1 MSEFFTTIMDG
12 FLKGNDWL
20 NNLVWGI
27 PMLVMIVGT
36 GLFYTI
42 RLKGVQFTNFGRACR
57 EIWFKIRN
65 PGELAEGDITP
76 FKALSTAIAS
86 TVGVGN
92 IAGVGTAIALG
103 GPGAI
108 FWMWVCAVL
117 GMVTNFAEVTLGV
130 HYREFKG
137 GVVAGGPMYYI
148 KNGLKMKWL
157 AVVFSI
163 FGALAALGIGNM
175 VQANS
180 MADVLNT
187 SFGVPNMATAIILA
201 ILVGVVTIGGIKRIA
216 DVCGF
221 VVPAMAAF
229 YILAAMTIIIININ
243 LVPEAFR
250 LIFYHAFRPTAAV
263 GGFAG
268 SAIMMSIRYGVAR
281 GVFSNEAG
289 LGSTPIAHSTA
300 QTDHPVR
307 QGVWGL
313 FEVFVDTI
321 ILCTMTALTILTT
334 GMWTQ
339 VNDAGEALTGAA
351 LTAAA
356 FNAGIPIGGALV
368 TIGVILF
375 AYTTTIVWCY
385 YGEKCAEYLFG
396 TRIILPYR
404 ILWLPFL
411 FVGALGGLQAV
422 WAVADTLN
430 ALMAIPNLIGLVLL
444 SGVVV
449 KLSKEFFSAEQYKEI
464 RPTKKKAG

>member
-1 MSEFFTTIMDG
+1 LPEFLQVILDG
-12 FLKGNDWL
+12 FLAANDWL
-20 NNLVWGI
+20 NNLVWGL

-36 GLFYTI
+36 GLYFTI
-42 RLKGVQFTNFGRACR
+42 RLKFVQFTNFGRACR
-57 EIWFKIRN
+57 EIWYKVRN
-65 PGELAEGDITP
+65 PGETDEGDISP

-92 IAGVGTAIALG
+92 IAGVGTAIAIG

-108 FWMWVCAVL
+108 FWMWVCAIL

-137 GVVAGGPMYYI
+137 GAVAGGPMYYI
-148 KNGLKMKWL
+148 QNGLKMKWL

-180 MADVLNT
+180 MADVLNST
-187 SFGVPNMATAIILA
+187 FGVSNLTTAIILA
-201 ILVGVVTIGGIKRIA
+201 TLVGVVTIGGIKRIA
-216 DVCGF
+216 EVCG
-221 VVPAMAAF
+221 VIVPAMAAF
-229 YILAAMTIIIININ
+229 YILAAMTIIVINISH
-243 LVPEAFR
+243 VPEAFR

-268 SAIMMSIRYGVAR
+268 SAIMMTMRYGIAR

-300 QTDHPVR
+300 KTDHPVR

-321 ILCTMTALTILTT
+321 ILCTMTALAILST
-334 GMWTQ
+334 GLWTS
-339 VNDAGEALTGAA
+339 GETGAS

-396 TRIILPYR
+396 TKIILPYR
-404 ILWLPFL
+404 IIWLPFL
-411 FVGALGGLQAV
+411 FVGAMGGLRAV

-430 ALMAIPNLIGLVLL
+430 ALMAIPNLVGLILL

-464 RPTKKKAG
+464 RPTKKAG

>member
-1 MSEFFTTIMDG
+1 
-12 FLKGNDWL
+12 
-20 NNLVWGI
+20 
-27 PMLVMIVGT
+27 MLVMIVGT
-36 GLFYTI
+36 GLFYTF
-42 RLKGVQFTNFGRACR
+42 RLKFVQFTNFGRACR
-57 EIWFKIRN
+57 EIWYKVRY
-65 PGELAEGDITP
+65 PGETEEGDISP

-92 IAGVGTAIALG
+92 IAGVGTAIAFG

-108 FWMWVCAVL
+108 FWMWVCAIL

-180 MADVLNT
+180 MADVLHSTFN
-187 SFGVPNMATAIILA
+187 VPHLATAIVLA

-216 DVCGF
+216 DVCGII
-221 VVPAMAAF
+221 VPAMAAF
-229 YILAAMTIIIININ
+229 YIIAAMTIIIINITK
-243 LVPEAFR
+243 VPAAFG
-250 LIFYHAFRPTAAV
+250 LIFYHAFQPTAAV

-268 SAIMMSIRYGVAR
+268 SAIMMTMRYGIAR

-300 QTDHPVR
+300 KTDHPVR

-321 ILCTMTALTILTT
+321 VLCTMTALAIITT
-334 GMWTQ
+334 GVWS
-339 VNDAGEALTGAA
+339 NGLSGAT
-351 LTAAA
+351 LTASA
-356 FNAGIPIGGALV
+356 FDAGIPIGGALV

-375 AYTTTIVWCY
+375 AYTTTVVWCY

-396 TRIILPYR
+396 TKIVLPYR
-404 ILWLPFL
+404 IIWLPFL
-411 FVGALGGLQAV
+411 FVGAMGGLQAI
-422 WAVADTLN
+422 WGVADTLN
-430 ALMAIPNLIGLVLL
+430 ALMAIPNLIALVLL

-449 KLSKEFFSAEQYKEI
+449 KLSKEFFSTEQYKEI
-464 RPTKKKAG
+464 KPVKKVS